1 MKHPENNQ
9 EILAPQQ
16 ALAVFSPF
24 MATLNELKKVNDSLT
39 FDYNEKKGQAEARS
53 HIAKIRSSRSAI
65 DKAKKEATAGRRSEI
80 AEINGK
86 AKELDDS
93 ILKMIDVHLIPVK
106 AAEEVETKRKAAILD
121 HISSIKTTP
130 VAAQGF
136 DAEQLGVEIEEL
148 KRIEPSEE
156 NFAEFHLTAELAIS
170 DTLST
175 MEIMLAQ
182 RVKFE
187 AEQVELE
194 ELRAAAERQK
204 AAAREQAAETER
216 LQAQERA
223 AHEAKMKVE
232 RDLREKEAAA
242 VEAERAELKQRVEE
256 AEKVAA
262 DALAREE
269 EVKQTAARV
278 LQDKIEGEQRRANRE
293 NEAIALKKA
302 ESAANE
308 LDAYARQEILSRKAE
323 ILEGITNGFVTHY
336 KMHKAGAMHVTNLIH
351 DGKIPNLKIEF

>member
-1 MKHPENNQ
+1 MTHPENNQ
-9 EILAPQQ
+9 EVLAPQQ

-24 MATLNELKKVNDSLT
+24 MATLEELKKVNDSLT

-65 DKAKKEATAGRRSEI
+65 EKAKKEATAGRRSEI
-80 AEINGK
+80 AAINGK

-93 ILKMIDVHLIPVK
+93 ILEMIDVHLIPVK
-106 AAEEVETKRKAAILD
+106 AAEEVEAKRQAAILD
-121 HISSIKTTP
+121 HINSIRSTP
-130 VAAQGF
+130 ITAQGF

-148 KRIEPSEE
+148 KRLQPSEE
-156 NFAEFHLTAELAIS
+156 NFAEFHLTAEMTIN

-194 ELRAAAERQK
+194 ELRAAAELQK

-223 AHEAKMKVE
+223 
-232 RDLREKEAAA
+232 
-242 VEAERAELKQRVEE
+242 ERAELKQRAEE

-269 EVKQTAARV
+269 EAKQTAARV
-278 LQDKIEGEQRRANRE
+278 LQDQIEDEQRRANRE
-293 NEAIALKKA
+293 NEAIALEKA
-302 ESAANE
+302 EKAAKE
-308 LDAYARQEILSRKAE
+308 LDAKARQESITHKAE
-323 ILEGITNGFVTHY
+323 VLEGIANSFVTHCG
-336 KMHKAGAMHVTNLIH
+336 MHEAGAMHVTNLIN